1 MRRPE
6 SKPGDFQ
13 PRSRTESRKGRPSGR
28 FPNAMIVMKFGG
40 SSLAGPQAVNRA
52 VKIIGGR
59 AAQQPVVLVSALG
72 KTTDRLLAM
81 AHTAGGG
88 GAGKT
93 QRLFDAWRRHT
104 ERLAEATCSQRRRSA
119 VRAMLDTHFEEL
131 AGALA
136 GIAER
141 RSLGRRAADRVAA
154 FGERLSSLIVTEAL
168 VNRGLPGAHVD
179 ARKVVV
185 TEERK
190 GEVLPLFDE
199 TRRRLA
205 NRVRPL
211 AARGEIPVL
220 GGFIAA
226 NRAGET
232 TTLGRGGSDYSA
244 ALVGAGL
251 DAREIQI
258 WTDVDGVMTADPSL
272 IPAARSLKV
281 MSFGEA
287 AELAYFGGRV
297 LHPATMLPAMEH
309 DIPIRV
315 LNSRRP
321 QAEGTLIVKQ
331 AEAAATVVKSIAYK
345 ENITLIDIRST
356 RMLMAHGFLAEIFS
370 VFEKYGTAVDMVS
383 TSEVSVSLTVDKSRR
398 LPQILRELGRFAHVE
413 SSGGQAIVC
422 VVGEGIRYTPGIA
435 AKVFAALD
443 GIRIR
448 MISLGASRLNIGFVI
463 AEGDI
468 EAAVKRLHATFFD
481 GGGAN
486 GDA

>member
-1 MRRPE
+1 MRAPE
-6 SKPGDFQ
+6 LKPGDFQ
-13 PRSRTESRKGRPSGR
+13 PRRRTESREGRRSGR

-40 SSLAGPQAVNRA
+40 SLLAGPQAVNRA
-52 VKIIGGR
+52 AETIGGR
-59 AAQQPVVLVSALG
+59 AARQPVVLVSALG
-72 KTTDRLLAM
+72 KTTDRLLAI
-81 AHTAGGG
+81 AQAAAAGD
-88 GAGKT
+88 AGRT
-93 QRLFDAWRRHT
+93 QRLFDAWRRRT
-104 ERLAEATCSQRRRSA
+104 ARVAEATCPQRRRSA
-119 VRAMLDTHFEEL
+119 VRDMLDAHCAEL
-131 AGALA
+131 SGALAQIAAAGALDGKA
-136 GIAER
+136 TD
-141 RSLGRRAADRVAA
+141 RAAA

-168 VNRGLPGAHVD
+168 ANHGLAGVHVD
-179 ARKVVV
+179 ARSVVV
-185 TEERK
+185 TDERQ

-199 TRRRLA
+199 TRARLT

-211 AARGEIPVL
+211 VAQGKIPVL

-251 DAREIQI
+251 DAQEIQI

-287 AELAYFGGRV
+287 SELAYFGGRV

-370 VFEKYGTAVDMVS
+370 VFEKYGMAVDMVS
-383 TSEVSVSLTVDKSRR
+383 TSEVSVSLTVDKTRR

-413 SSGGQAIVC
+413 ASGGQAIVC

-435 AKVFAALD
+435 AKVFAALE

-463 AEGDI
+463 GEGDI
-468 EAAVKRLHATFFD
+468 EAAVQKLHATFFD
-481 GGGAN
+481 GGGP
-486 GDA
+486 DTE